1 MSCSSRCPVPFQI
14 IHTDQST
21 IQCSYGCSR
30 HCMDPNRLLSVPST
44 HRSDTRLLHR
54 HRPAQLHILSSGQ
67 VKASFFSPRST
78 DASILQKC
86 TQMQHCLQPPY
97 FPLYTAASA
106 LFSSLPSCLE
116 HQNRCRH
123 RCIQRLCF
131 PHIGIRIRQSAHS
144 DTSSLNPFPSFP
156 IRNAQPSV

>member
-1 MSCSSRCPVPFQI
+1 MSCSSRCPVPFSD
-14 IHTDQST
+14 HPYRSKHH
-21 IQCSYGCSR
+21 SMLLRMFPPLHGSES
-30 HCMDPNRLLSVPST
+30 RLLSVPST
-44 HRSDTRLLHR
+44 HRSDTHLLHR

-116 HQNRCRH
+116 HQDRCRH

-131 PHIGIRIRQSAHS
+131 PAHR
-144 DTSSLNPFPSFP
+144 NPDQTVCTF
-156 IRNAQPSV
+156 

>member
-1 MSCSSRCPVPFQI
+1 MSCSSDVLCLFPDHPYRSKHHSMLLRMFPPLHGSNPGFFQCLPR
-14 IHTDQST
+14 TDLIRASCTATVQHNS
-21 IQCSYGCSR
+21 I
-30 HCMDPNRLLSVPST
+30 
-44 HRSDTRLLHR
+44 
-54 HRPAQLHILSSGQ
+54 ILSSGQ

-97 FPLYTAASA
+97 FSLYTAASA

-131 PHIGIRIRQSAHS
+131 PAHR
-144 DTSSLNPFPSFP
+144 NPDQTVCTF
-156 IRNAQPSV
+156 